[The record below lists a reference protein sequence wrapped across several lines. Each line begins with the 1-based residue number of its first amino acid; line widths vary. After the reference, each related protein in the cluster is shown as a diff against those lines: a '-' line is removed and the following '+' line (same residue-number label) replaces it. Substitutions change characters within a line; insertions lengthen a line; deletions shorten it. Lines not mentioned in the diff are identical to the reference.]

1 MKQLANVAAH
11 LAITID
17 GHHDDVVGGTVTVNS
32 DGAPV
37 LDYPIVERQWRS
49 FRDAQKSM
57 AQVGFA
63 AGAKEVWTGHD
74 PPLHMTSLN
83 DVARVDTMPWAPC
96 RVGIFSAHQMG
107 GCMMSDDKKLG
118 VVRAEDGRH
127 HEVDNLH
134 VIDGSLFPT
143 SVGVNPQMS
152 IYGLS
157 HLLATRLAHTLKA

>member
-1 MKQLANVAAH
+1 MDAVETATRRATEL
-11 LAITID
+11 
-17 GHHDDVVGGTVTVNS
+17 
-32 DGAPV
+32 GAE
-37 LDYPIVERQWRS
+37 L
-49 FRDAQKSM
+49 
-57 AQVGFA
+57 
-63 AGAKEVWTGHD
+63 
-74 PPLHMTSLN
+74 
-83 DVARVDTMPWAPC
+83 
-96 RVGIFSAHQMG
+96 
-107 GCMMSDDKKLG
+107 DKKLG